1 MAPAPDL
8 SGPLRV
14 QLDRLL
20 AEARALRKQERY
32 AEAAQRYRQCAI
44 LQKQIAQYASSKS
57 GKIEQLRLAQTY
69 AETADRLER
78 MAAPQAEPSGGGE
91 DFSAQIAALR
101 MHSSITWDDIG
112 DLTETKAAIQAA
124 YAFALVQRPAGVERR
139 PINKILL
146 YGPPGTGKTMLA
158 AAASNELDATF
169 YSVKASDLLSKW
181 FGESPRLISALYHD
195 AREHAPAVV
204 FLEEFDAL
212 APRRG
217 GSDSGAERRIVSTLL
232 AELDG
237 LVDSAAQDA
246 YVLTIAATNLPW
258 NIDSAILSRFGARLL
273 YVPLPDAE
281 GRRQI
286 LEKQIMG
293 KGYKLAFPL
302 EELVKK
308 TRGFSGRDLSNLVNI
323 AIEQMEYENNPEVL
337 ELKGREALQNY
348 QLRITPLTR
357 EHFARALKQVQPQT
371 SPDDVAQFARWR
383 AEMD

>member
-1 MAPAPDL
+1 MAQAPDL
-8 SGPLRV
+8 SGPLRA
-14 QLDRLL
+14 QLNRLL
-20 AEARALRKQERY
+20 AEARSLRKQDRH
-32 AEAAQRYRQCAI
+32 AEAAQRYRQCAT

-57 GKIEQLRLAQTY
+57 GKIEQLKLAQTY

-78 MAAPQAEPSGGGE
+78 MSAPQAEPAGGGD
-91 DFSAQIAALR
+91 DFSAQIEALR
-101 MHSSITWDDIG
+101 MRSSITWDDIG

-124 YAFALVQRPAGVERR
+124 YAFALVQRPEGVTRR
-139 PINKILL
+139 PINKILF

-181 FGESPRLISALYHD
+181 FGESPRLISALYQD

-237 LVDSAAQDA
+237 LVDSDAQDA
-246 YVLTIAATNLPW
+246 YVLTITATNLPW

-281 GRRQI
+281 GRSQI

-293 KGYKLAFPL
+293 KGYELAFPIK
-302 EELVKK
+302 ELVKK
-308 TRGFSGRDLSNLVNI
+308 TKGFSGRDLSNLVNI
-323 AIEQMEYENNPEVL
+323 AIEQMEFEKNPEVL
-337 ELKGREALQNY
+337 RLKGRAELEKY
-348 QLRITPLTR
+348 QLRITPLTQK
-357 EHFARALKQVQPQT
+357 HFAQALKQVQPQT

-383 AEMD
+383 SEMD